1 MDMQQLMRLSGT
13 TIAYAA
19 VMLVLAVAV
28 GFMLTK
34 MARTDL
40 ADRRLLL
47 IGGVLLIGIVAGGL
61 AMVRFRS
68 KDE

>member
-1 MDMQQLMRLSGT
+1 MRLSGT
-13 TIAYAA
+13 TIVYAV
-19 VMLVLAVAV
+19 VMVILAVAV
-28 GFMLTK
+28 GWMLTK

-47 IGGVLLIGIVAGGL
+47 IGGVLLVGIVAGGL

-68 KDE
+68 KRE

>member
-1 MDMQQLMRLSGT
+1 MRLSGT
-13 TIAYAA
+13 TIGYAV
-19 VMLVLAVAV
+19 VMAILAIGVAW
-28 GFMLTK
+28 MLTK

-47 IGGVLLIGIVAGGL
+47 IGGVLLVGIVAGGL